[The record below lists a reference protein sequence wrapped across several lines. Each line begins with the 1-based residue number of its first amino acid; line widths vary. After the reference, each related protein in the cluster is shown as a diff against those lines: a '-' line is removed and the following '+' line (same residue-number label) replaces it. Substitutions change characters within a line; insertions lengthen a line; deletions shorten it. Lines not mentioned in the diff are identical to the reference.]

1 MQKCCATPSSLS
13 PRTRPR
19 SADEP
24 AAALGLMEKQ
34 QQVIRR
40 FKEVSDPG
48 GLGFLSEVE
57 PEGRTQPSRFGRCA
71 RMRGSPLA
79 TRRLGHELVR
89 EIPTMGRLTSL
100 DAQFSW

>member
-34 QQVIRR
+34 QQVI
-40 FKEVSDPG
+40 PALQG
-48 GLGFLSEVE
+48 GAAI
-57 PEGRTQPSRFGRCA
+57 RA
-71 RMRGSPLA
+71 GSA
-79 TRRLGHELVR
+79 
-89 EIPTMGRLTSL
+89 
-100 DAQFSW
+100 F